1 MRKYEMIY
9 ILKAH
14 DEEVIEATVAKFDA
28 VITAQG
34 GTIEK
39 TDRWGKR
46 RLAYPIQ
53 DLTEGYYVLQHI
65 VGEPAVIK
73 ELDRVMKISEELLRH
88 MIVVIEE

>member
-9 ILKAH
+9 ILKTQ
-14 DEEVIEATVAKFDA
+14 EQEVLDGIVAKFDA
-28 VITAQG
+28 VIAAQG

-39 TDRWGKR
+39 ADIWGKR

-65 VGEPAVIK
+65 VGEPAVIN
-73 ELDRVMKISEELLRH
+73 ELDRVMKISDDLLRH

>member
-9 ILKAH
+9 ILKTQ
-14 DEEVIEATVAKFDA
+14 EQEALDALVAKFDA
-28 VITAQG
+28 VIVAQG

-39 TDRWGKR
+39 ADIWGKR

-65 VGEPAVIK
+65 VGEPTVIN
-73 ELDRVMKISEELLRH
+73 ELDRVMKISDDLLRH

>member
-1 MRKYEMIY
+1 MRKYELVY
-9 ILKAH
+9 ILKSQ
-14 DEEVIEATVAKFDA
+14 EEEALEALIAKFDA

-65 VGEPAVIK
+65 VGEPAVIT
-73 ELDRVMKISEELLRH
+73 ELDRVMKISDELLRH
-88 MIVVIEE
+88 MIVVVEE

>member
-14 DEEVIEATVAKFDA
+14 DEEVIEATVAKFDN
-28 VITAQG
+28 VIVAQG

-39 TDRWGKR
+39 ADRWGKR

-53 DLTEGYYVLQHI
+53 DLT
-65 VGEPAVIK
+65 
-73 ELDRVMKISEELLRH
+73 
-88 MIVVIEE
+88 